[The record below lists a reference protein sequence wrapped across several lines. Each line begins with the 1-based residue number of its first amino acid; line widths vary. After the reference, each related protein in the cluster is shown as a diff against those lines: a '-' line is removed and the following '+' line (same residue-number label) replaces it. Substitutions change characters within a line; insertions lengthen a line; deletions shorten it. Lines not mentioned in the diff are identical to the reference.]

1 MKNLMKIFGLGILL
15 LLDAKLMEKLGVYRE
30 EPTMDDFFIDDEDDD
45 ILDDE
50 YAPGYGDA
58 VTAISTSDMFSSH
71 KKEAISHLPIGCIS
85 SFYKGIISAAH
96 CDMFSAHKRDLII
109 EMSKRIEDS
118 RNFQRL

>member
-15 LLDAKLMEKLGVYRE
+15 LLDAKLMEKLGSYRE

-50 YAPGYGDA
+50 YSTGYGDA
-58 VTAISTSDMFSSH
+58 VAAISMSDMFSAH
-71 KKEAISHLPIGCIS
+71 KKEAIAALPIGCIS
-85 SFYKGIISAAH
+85 SFYKGIIAAAH
-96 CDMFSAHKRDLII
+96 SDMFSSHKRDLIVN
-109 EMSKRIEDS
+109 MSRKINNS